1 MKEFF
6 ERFNEA
12 LNIRQKTMADIS
24 RETKINRS
32 SLSEYSKGTYKPNQD
47 RIYLIA
53 KALNVSPAWLMGFDV
68 PMEDKKEETL
78 PEQFETP
85 EEAMKF
91 MLNQTVVMGF
101 NGLDITKLSEE
112 EQIQYA
118 NDMLE
123 MMKLVSLK
131 YKDKK

>member
-53 KALNVSPAWLMGFDV
+53 KALNVSPAWIMGFDV
-68 PMEDKKEETL
+68 PMEDKKEDIL

-85 EEAMKF
+85 EQAMNF
-91 MLNQTVVMGF
+91 LLHQQVVMGF

-112 EQIQYA
+112 DQVSYA
-118 NDMLE
+118 NEVLD